1 MNQEIS
7 MSFKNTSAVK
17 KNSRPKTLL
26 SVAIGLALGVVASPE
41 LFAADDGALKVY
53 GRAHASVDYVD
64 NGEDGDFN
72 VASNSSRI
80 GVTGSTELVE
90 GIRGIL
96 QIETQINYDNGNG
109 SLAGRDSFV
118 GLEGGFGRVRIGQ
131 IDTPLKQIRGAVD
144 FFGDQLGDLRNVTRF
159 NGSTGAPFSG
169 QDFDARFK
177 NGVYYNTPSAGGFI
191 WNLHYTPETNENA
204 NLADDSAAYSTSFV
218 YNTSNLYLSL
228 AYEQWEINN
237 DSNAIRFGARYVAGN
252 WTFGG
257 LAQQAT
263 VKNIAVD
270 EKVDTYGVGA
280 SYKVSPKVLVKGQV
294 YAIDG
299 ETDETGATLVAIGAD
314 YILSKQLRLL
324 FAYAQTDN
332 DELARYRVTGGGGYG
347 DAIATVVGET
357 ASGLS
362 FGVRYDF

>member
-1 MNQEIS
+1 
-7 MSFKNTSAVK
+7 MSFKNTPVAASLTQAR
-17 KNSRPKTLL
+17 RPKTLL
-26 SVAIGLALGVVASPE
+26 SIAISVALGVIASPQ
-41 LFAADDGALKVY
+41 LFAADEAALKVY

-80 GVTGSTELVE
+80 GVTGSTEIVD
-90 GIRGIL
+90 GIKGIL

-118 GLEGGFGRVRIGQ
+118 GLEGGFGRVRVGQ
-131 IDTPLKQIRGAVD
+131 IDTPLKQIRSAVD
-144 FFGDQLGDLRNVTRF
+144 FFGDQLGDLRNLTRL
-159 NGSTGAPFSG
+159 NGSTGAPVTG
-169 QDFDARFK
+169 HDFDARFK
-177 NGVYYNTPSAGGFI
+177 NGVYYNTPSAGGFV
-191 WNLHYTPETNENA
+191 WNLHYTPEVNEAA
-204 NLADDSAAYSTSFV
+204 NLEDDSAAASTSFV
-218 YNTSNLYLSL
+218 YSTSNLYLSL
-228 AYEQWEINN
+228 AYEQWETTN
-237 DSNAIRFGARYVAGN
+237 DSNAVRFGARYVAGD

-257 LAQQAT
+257 LVQQAAL
-263 VKNIAVD
+263 KNIAVD
-270 EKVDTYGVGA
+270 EKINTYGVGA
-280 SYKVSPKVLVKGQV
+280 SVKVSPKVVLKSQV

-299 ETDETGATLVAIGAD
+299 DTDDTGATLVAIGAD

-332 DELARYRVTGGGGYG
+332 DELAKYRVTGGGGYG

-362 FGVRYDF
+362 AGVRYDF